1 MTSFTLSSTLYSGQ
15 TQSVTAQYDQ
25 VADSTGEMSFT
36 DGTLTFK
43 VKATNTSGTTNV

>member
-15 TQSVTAQYDQ
+15 TQSVISSFNP
-25 VADSTGEMSFT
+25 VGDSSGEITFT

-43 VKATNTSGTTNV
+43 LKATNTSAVTNA